1 MLPASKDWF
10 LVQYKAF
17 RDATSENPCSSVRVS
32 KSAGLA
38 AKDPA
43 SGRSKAG
50 AGSRLDNSKKKG
62 FWSGGNTLTQN
73 SLVMAV
79 LLLSSVLLLL
89 LESEHSAD
97 AARDSI
103 LMIILSRNSSYRI
116 CNANIV
122 LKTTQKPKFEF
133 RNTFLKITA
142 FSLYCSELCC

>member
-97 AARDSI
+97 SI
-103 LMIILSRNSSYRI
+103 LMIILSRNSGYRI

-142 FSLYCSELCC
+142 FSLYCSEQC